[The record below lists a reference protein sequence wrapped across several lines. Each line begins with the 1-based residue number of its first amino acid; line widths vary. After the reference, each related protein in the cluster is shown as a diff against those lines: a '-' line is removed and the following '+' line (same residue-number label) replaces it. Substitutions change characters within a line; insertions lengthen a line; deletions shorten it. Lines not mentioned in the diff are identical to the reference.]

1 MTNNHVCLHLGKNN
15 FKASQSQSHEE
26 ASSKPFF
33 STKWTF
39 EKRMYFHPTR
49 KDVSIF
55 CDIVCYLVTFQTLPI
70 YMLICFSSQVHSKIV
85 RVGVAIKKYITN
97 SLFSSI
103 LQETAKLNHDY
114 NELITFIHRFQLAKS
129 VMQQENLL
137 PYFISINKKL
147 KDVKRMVRRFVSI
160 CLCIYIA
167 IF

>member
-1 MTNNHVCLHLGKNN
+1 MAVQHYFEECWLSLKNNRTFWQTYCWLVFQGLSTTMTNNHVCLHLGKNN

-103 LQETAKLNHDY
+103 L
-114 NELITFIHRFQLAKS
+114 
-129 VMQQENLL
+129 
-137 PYFISINKKL
+137 
-147 KDVKRMVRRFVSI
+147 
-160 CLCIYIA
+160 
-167 IF
+167 